1 MANPF
6 QVEVPSL
13 YEALIAGERGY
24 KGMRDTQSQNA
35 MSQARQEAQSALMG
49 GGDTRS
55 AMARLIGAGDMQGAN
70 ALANY
75 GNQDFDRQ
83 YKTRQ
88 LDLLE
93 RTAGRKEVPAGF
105 EQAPTGGLRPIQG
118 GPSDPNYIKATTDS
132 KAKPKDLPFN
142 VIKELGERGGAFG
155 DFTRLSG
162 TFQDTHGGWV
172 SERVGDAA
180 NLAARNLGVGDT
192 KAADWWQDYQSQ
204 KNVVRNQLFGSALTA
219 TEKAEF
225 DKANIN
231 PGMKPELIRTNL
243 QRQHDAAKRA
253 AAKLA
258 DSYVKMGYSSD
269 HIEAALGIPLNSL
282 GIAGGAPKTPA
293 APPAGQISEGRT
305 ATNPQTGEKRVFRGG
320 QWVPVQ

>member
-13 YEALIAGERGY
+13 YEALLAGERGY
-24 KGMRDTQSQNA
+24 KGMRDMQSQNA
-35 MSQARQEAQSALMG
+35 MSQARQEAQQALAG

-93 RTAGRKEVPAGF
+93 RSAGRKEIPAGF
-105 EQAPTGGLRPIQG
+105 EPGPTGGLRPIAG
-118 GPSDPNYIKATTDS
+118 GPSDPAYLKATIDA
-132 KAKPKDLPFN
+132 KGKPKDLPFN

-172 SERVGDAA
+172 SEKLGDAA

-219 TEKAEF
+219 TEKTEF

-258 DSYVKMGYSSD
+258 DSYVKMGYSTE
-269 HIEAALGIPLNSL
+269 HIEAALGIPLSGL
-282 GIAGGAPKTPA
+282 GIAGAAPKAPA
-293 APPAGQISEGRT
+293 APPTGQISEGRT
-305 ATNPQTGEKRVFRGG
+305 ATNPQTGEKRVYRGG
-320 QWVPVQ
+320 QWVPAQ